1 MKDQMKMC
9 GRCGHEH
16 AVGVLRH
23 SQDGVA
29 LYGARRC
36 VSTTVHFGRVVDCS
50 CNDFAEAVTQP
61 DGTAGLPV
69 AAPMSQGELA
79 VLWNDTE
86 FLSPQA
92 SAETRI
98 AVRRVMELAGE
109 EREKAFMGLLLA
121 NVSDIRGALSKDESK
136 FAHLVSHTDDIVE
149 SMRGVT
155 QLSERLNNVVARIGG
170 IEDRLDR
177 LAELLM
183 RDKPEEPRGITMDEL
198 AEAARTI
205 FRPTGASD
213 REKAIA
219 ETIITDAKPANS

>member
-1 MKDQMKMC
+1 
-9 GRCGHEH
+9 
-16 AVGVLRH
+16 
-23 SQDGVA
+23 
-29 LYGARRC
+29 
-36 VSTTVHFGRVVDCS
+36 
-50 CNDFAEAVTQP
+50 
-61 DGTAGLPV
+61 
-69 AAPMSQGELA
+69 MSQGELA

-205 FRPTGASD
+205 FRPTGALD

-219 ETIITDAKPANS
+219 ETIVTDAKPVNS